1 MFICKICKKTTP
13 SYTRRK
19 LYHICDNCEKIYT
32 PMPAFRRKPLRRTDS
47 LGDYVGTLPSGGR
60 VYMPTATVNIDEEI
74 ANLKDEIF
82 ALKKIM
88 DKKWKR
94 IAELEKKKALQ
105 EQEERHKKELQ
116 EMKSRVRRET
126 LFLIKNIG
134 NDDSDSETDGL
145 FAKSADEHL
154 SSLCSSSN

>member
-1 MFICKICKKTTP
+1 MFICKICNHKRYKYK
-13 SYTRRK
+13 YTK
-19 LYHICDNCEKIYT
+19 IIYPVCSNCKNKEI
-32 PMPAFRRKPLRRTDS
+32 MPAFRRNQLRRTDS

-94 IAELEKKKALQ
+94 VAELEKKKALQ

-154 SSLCSSSN
+154 SSLCNSN